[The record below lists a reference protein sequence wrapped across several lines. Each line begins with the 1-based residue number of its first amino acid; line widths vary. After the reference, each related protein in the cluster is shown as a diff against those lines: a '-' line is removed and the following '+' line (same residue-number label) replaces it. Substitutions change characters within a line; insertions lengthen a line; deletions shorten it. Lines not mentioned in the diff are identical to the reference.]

1 MNHKL
6 SNFEHKGQPYFVLCV
21 SSKTLA
27 VVLIRGNPIV
37 FIVPI
42 PDEDILF
49 DQDQSGN
56 HIENNPADLTYS
68 LENNPLCRYCITPT
82 IQDGRCEICNRDY

>member
-1 MNHKL
+1 MSLKL
-6 SNFEHKGQPYFVLCV
+6 RNFKHKGQSYFVLRA

-49 DQDQSGN
+49 ERDQDEN
-56 HIENNPADLTYS
+56 HLSNNPVDSRYS
-68 LENNPLCRYCITPT
+68 LENNPLCRHCITPILQT
-82 IQDGRCEICNRDY
+82 GKCEICNQDF